1 MPRLT
6 ITYADRFIYDGEVEE
21 FTWTEAPGAVQVI
34 GRTKR
39 SAGNGLL
46 DLLAATRKAKAQAGT
61 RDTEDGDVL

>member
-1 MPRLT
+1 MPHLT
-6 ITYADRFIYDGEVEE
+6 ITYDDRVIYDGDVEE
-21 FTWTEAPGAVQVI
+21 FTWTDAPGAVQVT

-46 DLLAATRKAKAQAGT
+46 DLLAATRKAKAQADT